1 MKKILSF
8 LKKNLVFVF
17 LVIVLGLLGF
27 GFNLIRKT
35 QQELKKMEEEIKA
48 KHDEIRKYETQK
60 ELAPSPELV
69 NKLQKQYT
77 AVAEQFNSLL
87 NRFST
92 TYPAVPEFKVFPNV
106 EFKEFLFE
114 TGDQLKKKAKK
125 NNVIIPSSFGF
136 QETGFPSPDQ
146 IPLFSLQITVI
157 KHILDLLI
165 DSGISVVNSVV
176 PGIPSTVAFYKILPL
191 DVSITGTSIE
201 IIRFLRYLNNPSSFF
216 TLESFAVTKK
226 DTGLFQGNFKINAV
240 MIEKAAAVVTSEIPK
255 GTQPSAQGAPGS
267 PSGQPQGVP
276 GSPPGVPQQPQKVP
290 GHPVGV
296 PGQPQAPPNP
306 VK

>member
-1 MKKILSF
+1 MKKVLGF

-17 LVIVLGLLGF
+17 LVIVLGILGF
-27 GFNLIRKT
+27 GFNLINKT
-35 QQELKKMEEEIKA
+35 RQELKKVEEDIKA
-48 KHDEIRKYETQK
+48 KHEEIRKYQTQK

-77 AVAEQFNSLL
+77 VIAAQFNSML

-92 TYPAVPEFKVFPNV
+92 TYPVPPEFKVFPNV

-114 TGDQLKKKAKK
+114 TNDLLAKKARRS
-125 NNVIIPSSFGF
+125 NVIIPSSFGF

-176 PGIPSTVAFYKILPL
+176 PGVPSTVAFYRVLPL
-191 DVSITGTSIE
+191 DVSITGTSVE
-201 IIRFLRYLNNPSSFF
+201 IVRFLKYLNNPSSFF
-216 TLESFAVTKK
+216 TVENFAVTKRGS
-226 DTGLFQGNFKINAV
+226 GLFQGNFKINAI
-240 MIEKAAAVVTSEIPK
+240 MIEKAAAVPESVAVAKAAGPQTPSDVQSQPAGQIPA
-255 GTQPSAQGAPGS
+255 QP
-267 PSGQPQGVP
+267 VP
-276 GSPPGVPQQPQKVP
+276 AK
-290 GHPVGV
+290 
-296 PGQPQAPPNP
+296 
-306 VK
+306 